1 VPASGARGRVR
12 AIARG
17 TVLKLGSPAEIYA
30 ERRERCLSD
39 ERRQAAVSLRL
50 SIGRGVTFAAF
61 LACLLLVLL
70 LTARGLARLPL
81 AGAGAALAAFVVL
94 ALLHDRCLRR
104 LHRAEALRQIVDEGL
119 ARLDR
124 DWDRLPLPSEPPRDR
139 GLPLARDLDLYGRAS
154 LFQLL
159 GTAHTP
165 AAKALLRDWLEGA
178 APPPEVRARQAAV
191 VELAE
196 LIDFRQLLEASVRG
210 MERHAPDCELFLRWA
225 EDDPWLLARPALLWT
240 ARAAAALTL
249 LAAIAAPAWGM
260 QPLLAMAILN
270 LGFTRI
276 FRRQVGRGLGRVS
289 ASRDEMM
296 QYAAALRH
304 AASRDFAS
312 QRLAE
317 LAAALRPVTE
327 TGKSGPAGKGGRGE
341 GGGNE
346 SGSNESGGNDEVGR
360 DGKDGADGEGRQG
373 RGERAAHDWL
383 GLLESRLG
391 LADARHSA
399 PVHFLLQVLTLW
411 DFHILALLEAWQ
423 RDAGRRARRW
433 LTALGEIEALG
444 ALAALRFENPGWCLP
459 EVVGG
464 EPELSARDLGHPLLP
479 PARRVG
485 NDVTVGPAGT
495 FLLVTGSNMS
505 GKSTLLRA
513 IGINAVLAQAGGPAC
528 AAALR
533 LPPVRLATSI
543 LVEDSLAGGISFFL
557 AELLRIKQV
566 VTAAAA
572 AEREGVGVL
581 YLLDEVLRGTNSVER
596 RIAVRRVLRHL
607 LARGALGAV
616 STHDLDLAAG
626 AGLGQAARLVHF
638 RETLTPGP
646 DGPRMSFDYRLRPG
660 PATTTNA
667 LELLRQVGLD
677 LPEDGDA

>member
-1 VPASGARGRVR
+1 MLAGGARR
-12 AIARG
+12 
-17 TVLKLGSPAEIYA
+17 SPAEIYA
-30 ERRERCLSD
+30 DRRARCLAD
-39 ERRQAAVSLRL
+39 ERRLAGVSLRI

-61 LACLLLVLL
+61 LACLMLALL
-70 LTARGLARLPL
+70 LAAPRRGAPTRLPL
-81 AGAGAALAAFVVL
+81 FGAGAAFAVFVVL
-94 ALLHDRCLRR
+94 AALHDRCLRR
-104 LHRAEALRQIVDEGL
+104 LRRTEELRRIADEGL

-178 APPPEVRARQAAV
+178 AAPPAVSARQAAV
-191 VELAE
+191 AELAE
-196 LIDFRQLLEASVRG
+196 RVDFRQLLEASVRG
-210 MERHAPDCELFLRWA
+210 MERHPPDCEPFLRWA
-225 EDDPWLLARPALLWT
+225 EDEPWLLARPALLWA

-249 LAAIAAPAWGM
+249 LAAAAAPAWGP
-260 QPLLAMAILN
+260 QPLLAMAVLN
-270 LGFTRI
+270 VGVSRA
-276 FRRQVGRGLGRVS
+276 FRRQLGAGLGRVS
-289 ASRDEMM
+289 ASRDEMI
-296 QYAAALRH
+296 QYVAALRH
-304 AASRDFAS
+304 AAAQPFAS
-312 QRLAE
+312 PRLAE
-317 LAAALRPVTE
+317 LEAALRAPVA
-327 TGKSGPAGKGGRGE
+327 AGR
-341 GGGNE
+341 
-346 SGSNESGGNDEVGR
+346 GR
-360 DGKDGADGEGRQG
+360 DGERPAD
-373 RGERAAHDWL
+373 AWL
-383 GLLESRLG
+383 ALLESRLG

-399 PVHFLLQVLTLW
+399 PLHFVLQVLTLW
-411 DFHILALLEAWQ
+411 DFHVLALLERWQ
-423 RDAGRRARRW
+423 RTAGRRARGW
-433 LTALGEIEALG
+433 LLALGEIEALA
-444 ALAALRFENPGWCLP
+444 ALGALRFENPGWCLP
-459 EVVGG
+459 EVAAGL
-464 EPELSARDLGHPLLP
+464 PELRARDLGHPLLP
-479 PARRVG
+479 PARCVA
-485 NDVTVGPAGT
+485 NDVAVGPAGT

-513 IGINAVLAQAGGPAC
+513 IGINVVLAQAGGPAC

-566 VTAAAA
+566 VTAAADA
-572 AEREGVGVL
+572 GREGAVLL

-616 STHDLDLAAG
+616 STHDLELAAG
-626 AGLGQAARLVHF
+626 AGLARAARPVHF

-677 LPEDGDA
+677 LPEDGEDGGEGKGGRGGGDGEEGEKGGDGEKDEDGEETVGSADGGPSLTA

>member
-1 VPASGARGRVR
+1 VAADGARGRAR

-17 TVLKLGSPAEIYA
+17 TVLRLGSPAELYA
-30 ERRERCLSD
+30 ERRERWLAE
-39 ERRQAAVSLRL
+39 ERRQAAVSLRI
-50 SIGRGVTFAAF
+50 SIGRGVTFAVF

-70 LTARGLARLPL
+70 LAAGGPRRRPL
-81 AGAGAALAAFVVL
+81 VGAGATLLAFAAL

-104 LHRAEALRQIVDEGL
+104 LRRAQELRYIIDEGL

-124 DWDRLPLPSEPPRDR
+124 DWDRLPLLSEPPRDR
-139 GLPLARDLDLYGRAS
+139 GLPLARDLDFYGRAS

-178 APPPEVRARQAAV
+178 AAPPEVSARQAAV

-196 LIDFRQLLEASVRG
+196 LLDFRQQLEMTVRG
-210 MERHAPDCELFLRWA
+210 MERHPPDCEPFLRWA
-225 EDDPWLLARPALLWT
+225 EDGPWLLARPALLWT
-240 ARAAAALTL
+240 ARVAGGLTL
-249 LAAIAAPAWGM
+249 LAAAAAPVWGL
-260 QPLLAMAILN
+260 QALLAMAVLN
-270 LGFTRI
+270 LAFSRV
-276 FRRQVGRGLGRVS
+276 FQRQVGSRLDHVS
-289 ASRDEMM
+289 ASRDEML

-304 AASRDFAS
+304 AASQEFTS
-312 QRLAE
+312 PRLAE
-317 LAAALRPVTE
+317 LAAALRP
-327 TGKSGPAGKGGRGE
+327 SA
-341 GGGNE
+341 
-346 SGSNESGGNDEVGR
+346 
-360 DGKDGADGEGRQG
+360 DGA
-373 RGERAAHDWL
+373 ERPADAWL
-383 GLLESRLG
+383 ALLESRLG

-399 PVHFLLQVLTLW
+399 SLHFLLQVLTLW
-411 DFHILALLEAWQ
+411 DFHVLALLEAWQ

-433 LTALGEIEALG
+433 LTALGEIEALA

-459 EVVGG
+459 EVAAGQ
-464 EPELSARDLGHPLLP
+464 PELSARDLGHPLLP
-479 PARRVG
+479 AARRVG

-513 IGINAVLAQAGGPAC
+513 IGVNTVLAQAGGPAC
-528 AAALR
+528 AAAMR
-533 LPPVRLATSI
+533 LPPLRLATSI

-566 VTAAAA
+566 VTAAATA
-572 AEREGVGVL
+572 GQEGAVLL

-616 STHDLDLAAG
+616 STHDLELAGG
-626 AGLGQAARLVHF
+626 AGLAQAARQVHF

-646 DGPRMSFDYRLRPG
+646 DGARMSFDYRLRPG

-677 LPEDGDA
+677 LPQDDDGGRE

>member
-1 VPASGARGRVR
+1 MLAGGARY
-12 AIARG
+12 
-17 TVLKLGSPAEIYA
+17 SPAEAYA
-30 ERRERCLSD
+30 ERRERCLAD
-39 ERRQAAVSLRL
+39 ERRLAAVSLRI

-70 LTARGLARLPL
+70 LAGPRQAMPRRLPL
-81 AGAGAALAAFVVL
+81 LGAGAALAAFVTL
-94 ALLHDRCLRR
+94 AALHDRCLRR
-104 LHRAEALRQIVDEGL
+104 LRRAEELRRIVDEGL

-159 GTAHTP
+159 GTAHSP

-178 APPPEVRARQAAV
+178 AAPPEVRARQAAV
-191 VELAE
+191 TELAE
-196 LIDFRQLLEASVRG
+196 LLDFRQLLEASVRG
-210 MERHAPDCELFLRWA
+210 MERHPPDCEPFLRWA
-225 EDDPWLLARPALLWT
+225 EDEPWLLARPALLWA
-240 ARAAAALTL
+240 ARAAAGLTL
-249 LAAIAAPAWGM
+249 LAAAATPVWGL
-260 QPLLAMAILN
+260 QPLLAMAVLN
-270 LGFTRI
+270 LGFSWAC
-276 FRRQVGRGLGRVS
+276 RRQVGRGLGRVS
-289 ASRDEMM
+289 ASRDEMVL
-296 QYAAALRH
+296 YTAALRH
-304 AASRDFAS
+304 AAAQRFAS
-312 QRLAE
+312 PRLAALE
-317 LAAALRPVTE
+317 AALRA
-327 TGKSGPAGKGGRGE
+327 PAEERRR
-341 GGGNE
+341 
-346 SGSNESGGNDEVGR
+346 R
-360 DGKDGADGEGRQG
+360 DGARAKGARGRL
-373 RGERAAHDWL
+373 GERPADAWL
-383 GLLESRLG
+383 ALLESRLG

-399 PVHFLLQVLTLW
+399 PLHFVLQVLTLW
-411 DFHILALLEAWQ
+411 DFHVLALLESWQ
-423 RDAGRRARRW
+423 RTAGRRARGW
-433 LTALGEIEALG
+433 LMALGEIEALA
-444 ALAALRFENPGWCLP
+444 ALGALRFENPGWCLP
-459 EVVGG
+459 EVAAGM
-464 EPELSARDLGHPLLP
+464 PELAAHDLGHPLLP
-479 PARRVG
+479 PARRVA

-513 IGINAVLAQAGGPAC
+513 MGINVVLAQAGGPAC

-572 AEREGVGVL
+572 AEGEGAVLL

-616 STHDLDLAAG
+616 STHDLELAAG
-626 AGLGQAARLVHF
+626 AGLSQAARPVHF

-677 LPEDGDA
+677 LPEDGEGGENGEEGESADGGEEGAASP